1 MKRFTLA
8 LVSLSVVLNALAFST
23 SNYVQD
29 GLIACWDGIENA
41 GKGVHDSEATVW
53 TDIVGGKK
61 FALTTGVTVDAEFVV
76 DKTAALG
83 PVPDDTVAWAGDGG

>member
-29 GLIACWDGIENA
+29 GLVACWDGIENA

-61 FALTTGVTVDAEFVV
+61 FALTT
-76 DKTAALG
+76 
-83 PVPDDTVAWAGDGG
+83 VAKINLAIIFD